1 MDKLHCIV
9 EGLGTT
15 TNKTQVKNALEN
27 LEGVQKVCVDLG
39 RGSVEVMFNEKTS
52 EDEIRTCIENAGFS
66 VENK

>member
-1 MDKLHCIV
+1 MDKLHYV
-9 EGLGTT
+9 VDGLGTT

-52 EDEIRTCIENAGFS
+52 ENEIRSCIENAGFS
-66 VENK
+66 V